1 MKIMQ
6 SKSKWVKSESMLE
19 ENIKSNSAK
28 YGIPLKP
35 RIDVVLKQIHLQTSK
50 IDTILNDL
58 KSKDH
63 EMFRKTISS
72 TDVDNAQ
79 YSAVLLSDL
88 AQIRKVRKM
97 LSISKILFEELE
109 NNLSTVSD
117 FVDLATIL
125 SPALAVVKNLR
136 SSLIRCMPETED
148 EIGLV
153 SELLAGIL
161 VDAGLVGSY
170 TINFKTAN
178 EEAVRMINEASLI
191 AEQKIKEQLPNL
203 PSLSSGL

>member
-1 MKIMQ
+1 MQ

-58 KSKDH
+58 KSKDR
-63 EMFRKTISS
+63 EIFRKIVSS
-72 TDVDNAQ
+72 TDVDHAQ

-88 AQIRKVRKM
+88 AQIRKVSKI

-117 FVDLATIL
+117 FVDLVTIL

-161 VDAGLVGSY
+161 VDAGLVGNY

-191 AEQKIKEQLPNL
+191 AEQKIKEQLPDL
-203 PSLSSGL
+203 PSLSSVL

>member
-191 AEQKIKEQLPNL
+191 AEQKIKEQLPDL
-203 PSLSSGL
+203 PSISSGL

>member
-1 MKIMQ
+1 MQ

-35 RIDVVLKQIHLQTSK
+35 RIDVVLKQIHLQTFK

-58 KSKDH
+58 KSKDR
-63 EMFRKTISS
+63 EIFRKMVSS
-72 TDVDNAQ
+72 TDVHHAQ

-88 AQIRKVRKM
+88 AQIRKVSKI

-117 FVDLATIL
+117 FVDLVTIL

-161 VDAGLVGSY
+161 VDAGLVGNY

-191 AEQKIKEQLPNL
+191 AEQKIKEQLPDL
-203 PSLSSGL
+203 PSLSSVL

>member
-1 MKIMQ
+1 MQ

-191 AEQKIKEQLPNL
+191 AEQKIKEQLPDL
-203 PSLSSGL
+203 PSLSSVL

>member
-1 MKIMQ
+1 MQ

-35 RIDVVLKQIHLQTSK
+35 RIDVVLKQIHLQTFK

-58 KSKDH
+58 KSKDR
-63 EMFRKTISS
+63 EIFRKIVSS
-72 TDVDNAQ
+72 TDVHHAQ

-88 AQIRKVRKM
+88 AQIRKVSKI

-161 VDAGLVGSY
+161 VDAGLVGNY

-191 AEQKIKEQLPNL
+191 AEQKIKEQLPDL
-203 PSLSSGL
+203 PSISSVL

>member
-1 MKIMQ
+1 MQ

-35 RIDVVLKQIHLQTSK
+35 RIDVVLKQIHLQTFK

-58 KSKDH
+58 KSKDR
-63 EMFRKTISS
+63 EIFRKIVSS
-72 TDVDNAQ
+72 TDVHHAQ

-88 AQIRKVRKM
+88 AQIRKVSKI

-117 FVDLATIL
+117 FVDLVTIL

-161 VDAGLVGSY
+161 VDAGLVGNY

-191 AEQKIKEQLPNL
+191 AEQKIKEQLPDL
-203 PSLSSGL
+203 PSFSSVL

>member
-1 MKIMQ
+1 MQ

-161 VDAGLVGSY
+161 VDAGLVGNY

-178 EEAVRMINEASLI
+178 EEAVRMINEASLT
-191 AEQKIKEQLPNL
+191 AEQKIKEQLPDL
-203 PSLSSGL
+203 PSLSSVL

>member
-1 MKIMQ
+1 MQ

-19 ENIKSNSAK
+19 ENIKSSSAK

-58 KSKDH
+58 KSKDR
-63 EMFRKTISS
+63 EIFRKTISS

-79 YSAVLLSDL
+79 YSAVLLSEL
-88 AQIRKVRKM
+88 AQIRKVSKI

-109 NNLSTVSD
+109 NNLNTVSD
-117 FVDLATIL
+117 FVDLVTIL

-191 AEQKIKEQLPNL
+191 AEQKIKEQLPDL
-203 PSLSSGL
+203 PSLSSVL

>member
-1 MKIMQ
+1 MQ

-117 FVDLATIL
+117 FVDLVTIL

-191 AEQKIKEQLPNL
+191 AEQKIKEQLPDL

>member
-1 MKIMQ
+1 MQ

-35 RIDVVLKQIHLQTSK
+35 RIDVVLKQIHLQTFK

-58 KSKDH
+58 KSKDR
-63 EMFRKTISS
+63 EIFRKIVSS
-72 TDVDNAQ
+72 TDVHHAQ

-88 AQIRKVRKM
+88 AQIRKVSKI

-117 FVDLATIL
+117 FVDLVTIL

-161 VDAGLVGSY
+161 VDAGLVGNY

-191 AEQKIKEQLPNL
+191 AEQKIKEQLPDL
-203 PSLSSGL
+203 PSLSSVL

>member
-1 MKIMQ
+1 MQ

-58 KSKDH
+58 KSKDR
-63 EMFRKTISS
+63 EIFRKIVSS
-72 TDVDNAQ
+72 TDVDHAQ

-88 AQIRKVRKM
+88 AQIRKVSKI

-109 NNLSTVSD
+109 NNLSTRVRFCRFSYHIESR
-117 FVDLATIL
+117 TGCC
-125 SPALAVVKNLR
+125 KE
-136 SSLIRCMPETED
+136 SSIFSNPMYARNGGRNR
-148 EIGLV
+148 IG
-153 SELLAGIL
+153 
-161 VDAGLVGSY
+161 
-170 TINFKTAN
+170 F
-178 EEAVRMINEASLI
+178 
-191 AEQKIKEQLPNL
+191 
-203 PSLSSGL
+203 

>member
-1 MKIMQ
+1 MQ

-97 LSISKILFEELE
+97 LTISKILFEELE

-191 AEQKIKEQLPNL
+191 AEQKIKEQLPDL
-203 PSLSSGL
+203 PSLSSVL

>member
-1 MKIMQ
+1 MQ

-35 RIDVVLKQIHLQTSK
+35 RIDVVLKQIHLQTFK

-58 KSKDH
+58 KSKDR
-63 EMFRKTISS
+63 EIFRKIVSS
-72 TDVDNAQ
+72 TDVHHAQ

-88 AQIRKVRKM
+88 AQIRKVSKI

-117 FVDLATIL
+117 FVDLVTIL

-161 VDAGLVGSY
+161 VDAGLVGNY

-178 EEAVRMINEASLI
+178 EEAVRMINEASLT
-191 AEQKIKEQLPNL
+191 AEQKIKEQLPDL
-203 PSLSSGL
+203 PSLPSVL

>member
-1 MKIMQ
+1 MQ

-35 RIDVVLKQIHLQTSK
+35 RIDVVLKQIHLQTFK

-58 KSKDH
+58 KSKDR
-63 EMFRKTISS
+63 EIFRKIVSS
-72 TDVDNAQ
+72 TDVDHAQ

-88 AQIRKVRKM
+88 AQIRKVSKI

-117 FVDLATIL
+117 FVDLVTIL

-161 VDAGLVGSY
+161 VDAGLVGNY

-191 AEQKIKEQLPNL
+191 AEQKIKEQLPDL
-203 PSLSSGL
+203 PSLSSVL

>member
-1 MKIMQ
+1 MQ

-35 RIDVVLKQIHLQTSK
+35 RIDVVLKQIHLQTFK
-50 IDTILNDL
+50 IHTILNDL
-58 KSKDH
+58 KSKDR
-63 EMFRKTISS
+63 EIFRKIVSS
-72 TDVDNAQ
+72 TDVHHAQ

-88 AQIRKVRKM
+88 AQIRKVSKI

-117 FVDLATIL
+117 FVDLVTIL

-161 VDAGLVGSY
+161 VDAGLVGNY

-191 AEQKIKEQLPNL
+191 AEQKIKEQLPDL
-203 PSLSSGL
+203 PSLSSVL

>member
-1 MKIMQ
+1 MQ

-35 RIDVVLKQIHLQTSK
+35 RIDVVLKQIHLQTFK

-58 KSKDH
+58 KSKDR
-63 EMFRKTISS
+63 EIFRKIVSS
-72 TDVDNAQ
+72 TDVHHAQ

-88 AQIRKVRKM
+88 AQIRKVSKI

-161 VDAGLVGSY
+161 VDAGLVGNY

-191 AEQKIKEQLPNL
+191 AEQKIKEQLPDL

>member
-1 MKIMQ
+1 MQ

-58 KSKDH
+58 KSKDR
-63 EMFRKTISS
+63 EIFRKIVSS
-72 TDVDNAQ
+72 TDVDHAQ

-88 AQIRKVRKM
+88 AQIRKVSKI

-117 FVDLATIL
+117 FVDLVTIL

-136 SSLIRCMPETED
+136 FSLIRCMPETED

-161 VDAGLVGSY
+161 VDAGLVGNY

-191 AEQKIKEQLPNL
+191 SEQKIKEQLPDL
-203 PSLSSGL
+203 PSLSSVL

>member
-1 MKIMQ
+1 MKNMQ

-97 LSISKILFEELE
+97 LTISKILFEELE

-191 AEQKIKEQLPNL
+191 AEQKIKEQLPDL

>member
-161 VDAGLVGSY
+161 VDAGLVGNY

-191 AEQKIKEQLPNL
+191 AEQKIKEQLPDL
-203 PSLSSGL
+203 PSLSSVL